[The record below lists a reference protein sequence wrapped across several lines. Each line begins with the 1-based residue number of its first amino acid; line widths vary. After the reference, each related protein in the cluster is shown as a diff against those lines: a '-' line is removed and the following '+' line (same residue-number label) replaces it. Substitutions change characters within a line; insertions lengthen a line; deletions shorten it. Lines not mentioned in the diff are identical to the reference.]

1 MQHRGKDALVQLGKR
16 FPDLSKVIDSVAF
29 GKAAQEHVWPRECFL
44 PESVW
49 EAVALVVNNVSVR
62 EYRARADFYSSLTK
76 QISFLGTW
84 SKTQGIYRF
93 DPDVYA
99 ALMDAPFDGDIPCSV
114 LRALPEWCVY
124 IETPGLTLVGNSACE
139 GCWVRFVG
147 DVGDE
152 KQLSLGILF
161 DVPLLASLG
170 NPVVASFSVPMES
183 VSLAS
188 VVERYR
194 SATVG
199 MIGSEPSLNVLAGG
213 HEGVGSLMGDLHGAV
228 AKVLSLLL
236 YICTQNDYSGGRDGS
251 APANPQPK
259 KTKNGLRMLSPSA
272 PAYWD
277 VGVRMGSELRRIDA
291 ASAIVAEEE
300 RGTVRPHIR
309 RHHWHGFRTGPMKT
323 PEGQPILPADRGL
336 IVKFL
341 PVTSVNMKDGDEGK
355 LPAVVRVV
363 K

>member
-1 MQHRGKDALVQLGKR
+1 MVCLHRD
-16 FPDLSKVIDSVAF
+16 
-29 GKAAQEHVWPRECFL
+29 
-44 PESVW
+44 
-49 EAVALVVNNVSVR
+49 
-62 EYRARADFYSSLTK
+62 
-76 QISFLGTW
+76 
-84 SKTQGIYRF
+84 
-93 DPDVYA
+93 
-99 ALMDAPFDGDIPCSV
+99 
-114 LRALPEWCVY
+114 
-124 IETPGLTLVGNSACE
+124 PGLTLVGNSACE